1 MENIT
6 TENTMLDSTATTESD
21 TTENT
26 PVAQNTFSEQ
36 EVMKLVETKV
46 TQALKTQA
54 AKYEKQLSFAKLDEQ
69 QRRDAEQQMR
79 IEELEGQVR
88 DFEITKNRSEIKTVL
103 GQRGL
108 PVSFADL
115 INIGSDYDEALKAID
130 VFDKTFKSA
139 VAEEVKKRL
148 ASNAPDAGTTTKAI
162 DFNKMSIVEKQQ
174 LYNEN
179 PELYKKL
186 AGRS

>member
-1 MENIT
+1 MNEN
-6 TENTMLDSTATTESD
+6 NVAATTETVE
-21 TTENT
+21 TT
-26 PVAQNTFSEQ
+26 QEQ
-36 EVMKLVETKV
+36 EEQAVVEKTFTESEVNSMVDRRV

-139 VAEEVKKRL
+139 VAEEVKHRL
-148 ASNAPDAGTTTKAI
+148 ASNAPDAGTVTKTI

-174 LYNEN
+174 LYNAN

>member
-1 MENIT
+1 MNEN
-6 TENTMLDSTATTESD
+6 NVAATTETVE
-21 TTENT
+21 TT
-26 PVAQNTFSEQ
+26 QEQ
-36 EVMKLVETKV
+36 EEQAVVEKTFTESEVNSMVDRRV

-130 VFDKTFKSA
+130 VFDKTFKNA
-139 VAEEVKKRL
+139 VAEEVKRRL
-148 ASNAPDAGTTTKAI
+148 ASNAPDAGTTTKTI

-174 LYNEN
+174 LYNAN